1 MKKCENVINITPD
14 RLLLPNY
21 KGMKV
26 VSQYTDE
33 DQDYVILQ
41 CNRKAD
47 QACFSCCAI
56 VCADCKLQHEDCE
69 EEVKNVVSRL

>member
-21 KGMKV
+21 KGMKII
-26 VSQYTDE
+26 SQYTDE

-41 CNRKAD
+41 CCRKAT

-56 VCADCKLQHEDCE
+56 VCEDCKLTHTDCE
-69 EEVKNVVSRL
+69 EEVKSNVVS